1 VTNVISNSLLAK
13 PIAFVGR
20 YHNVVEILLRE
31 HVKLLIPKVIWIEYR
46 TVPILSIVRSLG
58 DYQLINQFFFLE
70 ITTLEMLSQLLQSKA
85 LLSIDQQG
93 FSTLL
98 IDVPSEYSFPLDFCV
113 RFQELMKR
121 INIIL
126 IMDELV
132 VPQTQIKLIRVESG
146 E

>member
-1 VTNVISNSLLAK
+1 
-13 PIAFVGR
+13 
-20 YHNVVEILLRE
+20 
-31 HVKLLIPKVIWIEYR
+31 VIWIEYR

-58 DYQLINQFFFLE
+58 DYQLSNHFYFLE
-70 ITTLEMLSQLLQSKA
+70 ITTLEMLSQLLQSRA

-98 IDVPSEYSFPLDFCV
+98 IDVPSEYFFPLDFCV

-132 VPQTQIKLIRVESG
+132 VPQTQIKLIQVESG